1 MTRIVRLTERDL
13 NRLVKRVI
21 KEQDEDDF
29 DIDDNFKVEITKKM
43 VLLNGSTS
51 RVVRKVMS
59 QLTDEIRFIA
69 FLNCEEADFSNVDLC
84 NDFPNLHF
92 VNVKGTPNNLE
103 ETQEDCYELSG
114 EGGHYF
120 QREKSF

>member
-1 MTRIVRLTERDL
+1 MARIVRLTERDL

-29 DIDDNFKVEITKKM
+29 DIDDNFKVEITEKM

-103 ETQEDCYELSG
+103 ETQKGCYGLSG
-114 EGGHYF
+114 KGGY
-120 QREKSF
+120 SFLR

>member
-1 MTRIVRLTERDL
+1 MARIVRLTERDL

-21 KEQDEDDF
+21 KEQDENDF

-114 EGGHYF
+114 EGGYYF